1 MRGGA
6 AHPLHLAIDLYLIYT
21 YITTM
26 DLTEKQQAVFD
37 FLKGYRGEHGRP
49 PSYEEIRQQFGFAS
63 LNSVKKHLQ
72 QLEKKGFIRSP
83 WGNQKRALEI
93 LSEREERAAAVS
105 LPLLGTVAA
114 GGPLESPEVPES
126 IDVPEALL
134 GRGEHFALK
143 VTGDSMVGDGIH
155 EDDLLIVQRRE
166 MAEPGQTVVALV
178 DGEATV
184 KRFYRQGTQIELRP
198 ANPNYSPL
206 IVGEESVRIRGVV
219 VGLIRKYF

>member
-1 MRGGA
+1 
-6 AHPLHLAIDLYLIYT
+6 
-21 YITTM
+21 M

-93 LSEREERAAAVS
+93 LSEHEDRAAAVS

-126 IDVPEALL
+126 IDVPETLL

-206 IVGEESVRIRGVV
+206 IVGEEAVRIRGVV

>member
-1 MRGGA
+1 
-6 AHPLHLAIDLYLIYT
+6 
-21 YITTM
+21 M

-37 FLKGYRGEHGRP
+37 FLKVYRSKHGRP
-49 PSYEEIRQQFGFAS
+49 PSYEEIRQEFGFAS

-93 LSEREERAAAVS
+93 LSEHEDRAAAVS

-114 GGPLESPEVPES
+114 GGPLESPEVPET
-126 IDVPEALL
+126 IDVPEALV

-155 EDDLLIVQRRE
+155 EDDMLIVQRRE
-166 MAEPGQTVVALV
+166 QAEPGQTVVALV

-184 KRFYRQGTQIELRP
+184 KRFYRHGSQIELRP

-206 IVGEESVRIRGVV
+206 IVEEEAVRIRGVV